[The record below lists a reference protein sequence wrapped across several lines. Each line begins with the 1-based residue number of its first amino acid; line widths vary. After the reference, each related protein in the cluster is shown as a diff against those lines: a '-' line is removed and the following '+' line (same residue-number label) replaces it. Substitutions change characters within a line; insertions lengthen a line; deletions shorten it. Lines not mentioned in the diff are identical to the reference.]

1 MAADI
6 DIINAGLSK
15 LGEQAI
21 LAVTDP
27 SPPGRLA
34 NRTYADIRDALLRE
48 FPWNFATKRAS
59 LAADP
64 VAPEWG
70 FTTKYNLPGDCLRL
84 VEINNLGDDDWRN
97 EGRTIV
103 TNKEAPLEIIYVGSA
118 AVDVMDATFREALA
132 ARLAMEWAEPLS
144 QTSSVVAAMS
154 TLYRNKLRVARV
166 ADGQEDSTREV
177 VAASFI
183 ESRFH
188 GSGIR
193 TPPPGSGTPL

>member
-6 DIINAGLSK
+6 DIINAALSK

-21 LAVTDP
+21 LAVTDA
-27 SPPGRLA
+27 SAPGRLA

-64 VAPEWG
+64 VAPTWG
-70 FTTKYNLPGDCLRL
+70 FARKFNLPSDCLRV
-84 VEINNLGDDDWRN
+84 VELNNDADEDWRN

-103 TNKEAPLEIIYVGSA
+103 TDITAPLQIIYIGSA
-118 AVDVMDATFREALA
+118 QVDAMDSTFREALA

-144 QTSSVVAAMS
+144 QTSSVVSAMS
-154 TLYRNKLRVARV
+154 ALYKNKLRVARV

-177 VAASFI
+177 TAPSFI
-183 ESRFH
+183 NARFI
-188 GSGIR
+188 SLAR
-193 TPPPGSGTPL
+193 

>member
-6 DIINAGLSK
+6 DIINAALSK
-15 LGEQAI
+15 LGEQTL

-64 VAPEWG
+64 VAPTWG
-70 FTTKYNLPGDCLRL
+70 FERKFNLPSDCLRV
-84 VEINNLGDDDWRN
+84 VELNNDADEDWRN

-103 TNKEAPLEIIYVGSA
+103 TDITAPLQIIYIGSA
-118 AVDVMDATFREALA
+118 QVDAMDSTFREALA

-144 QTSSVVAAMS
+144 QTSSVVSAMS
-154 TLYRNKLRVARV
+154 ALYKNKLRVARV
-166 ADGQEDSTREV
+166 ADGHEDSTREV
-177 VAASFI
+177 SAPSFI
-183 ESRFH
+183 NARFI
-188 GSGIR
+188 SLAR
-193 TPPPGSGTPL
+193 

>member
-6 DIINAGLSK
+6 DIINAALSK

-21 LAVTDP
+21 LAVTDA
-27 SPPGRLA
+27 SAPGRLA

-64 VAPEWG
+64 VAPTWG
-70 FTTKYNLPGDCLRL
+70 FARKFNLPSDCLRV
-84 VEINNLGDDDWRN
+84 VELNNDADEDWRN

-103 TNKEAPLEIIYVGSA
+103 TDITAPLQIIYIGSA
-118 AVDVMDATFREALA
+118 QVDAMDSTFREALA

-144 QTSSVVAAMS
+144 QTSSVVSAMS
-154 TLYRNKLRVARV
+154 ALYKNKLRVARV
-166 ADGQEDSTREV
+166 ADGHEDSTREV
-177 VAASFI
+177 SAPSFI
-183 ESRFH
+183 NARFI
-188 GSGIR
+188 SLAR
-193 TPPPGSGTPL
+193 